1 MMMISRGAVIKT
13 GTLASLTGDISL
25 TDSFSV
31 LKHHYFLLI
40 KSGSLGSAS
49 HHCSG
54 PEFCLSFLL

>member
-1 MMMISRGAVIKT
+1 MISHGAVIKT

-25 TDSFSV
+25 TDSLSM

-49 HHCSG
+49 HHQ
-54 PEFCLSFLL
+54 PQLLF